1 MSVATK
7 RRFLLALPGAFGPT
21 GGIESYNRLLVKA
34 FHEIAVEVG
43 GACETLLLLDD
54 GEHPDDRYLDPGQPR
69 PRGFGGSRP
78 RFIGATL
85 ARIARFKPDLLVF
98 GHINFGALALASR
111 ALAPL
116 TPQWFI
122 VHGVEVWR
130 RMKLP
135 SRLAVLAANRTLAVS
150 DYTRRELVR
159 HNGID
164 RARVDLLPCALD
176 PFWAASFGP
185 LSDATPPAIDLTR
198 PLIITVARLSSEERH
213 KGIDQI
219 LHALPAVARAIP
231 GVRYAIVGG
240 GDDRARLE
248 ALAREVGVASRVE
261 FRGRVTPADLAQTY
275 GEGSLFAMP
284 SSQEGFGI
292 VFLEAGLFHKASIGG
307 DHGGTPEVIV
317 DGETGRLV
325 DHDDVPALAA
335 TITAL
340 LTDPES
346 LRAMG
351 ESARRRVEERF
362 TYTTFLRTLRVQVED
377 ARGRSAT

>member
-1 MSVATK
+1 MK

-21 GGIESYNRLLVKA
+21 GGIEAYNRLVGKA
-34 FHEIAVEVG
+34 FHAIAGERG

-54 GEHPDDRYLDPGQPR
+54 GAHPDPRYLDPRQPG

-78 RFIGATL
+78 RFVGAAL
-85 ARIARFKPDLLVF
+85 AEMARFRPDLVVF

-111 ALAPL
+111 AVAPF

-130 RMKLP
+130 RMRPL
-135 SRLAVLAANRTLAVS
+135 SRLAVLGANRTLAVS

-164 RARVDLLPCALD
+164 RAKVVLLPFALD
-176 PFWAASFGP
+176 PFWAASYAA
-185 LSDATPPAIDLTR
+185 LADATRSGPDPSR
-198 PLIITVARLSSEERH
+198 PLILTVARLSSAERH

-219 LHALPAVARAIP
+219 LRALPAVAEAIP
-231 GVRYAIVGG
+231 GVRYAVVGG

-261 FRGRVTPADLAQTY
+261 FRGRVSPEELAQAY
-275 GEGSLFAMP
+275 AESSLFAMP

-292 VFLEAGLFHKASIGG
+292 VFLEAGLFRRASIGG
-307 DHGGTPEVIV
+307 NHGGTPEVIV
-317 DGETGRLV
+317 DGDTGRLV
-325 DHDDVPALAA
+325 DHDDVPSLAA
-335 TITAL
+335 VTIGL
-340 LTDPES
+340 LNDPDR
-346 LRAMG
+346 LRLMG
-351 ESARRRVEERF
+351 ESAHRRVEERF
-362 TYTTFLRTLRVQVED
+362 TYPTLLRTLRHLVD
-377 ARGRSAT
+377 APSGR

>member
-1 MSVATK
+1 VSRAQR

-21 GGIESYNRLLVKA
+21 GGIEAYNRLVVKA
-34 FHEIAVEVG
+34 FHELAAEQS

-54 GEHPDDRYLDPGQPR
+54 GAHPDQRYLDPRQPG

-85 ARIARFKPDLLVF
+85 AKMATFRPDLVVF

-111 ALAPL
+111 AIAPR

-130 RMKLP
+130 RMRPL
-135 SRLAVLAANRTLAVS
+135 SRLAVLGANKTLAVS
-150 DYTRRELVR
+150 DYTRTELAR

-164 RARVDLLPCALD
+164 RAKIDLLPCALD
-176 PFWAASFGP
+176 PFWAASFGALAETTRVAP
-185 LSDATPPAIDLTR
+185 DPSR
-198 PLIITVARLSSEERH
+198 PLILTVARLSSEERH

-219 LHALPAVARAIP
+219 LRALPTIARAIP
-231 GVRYAIVGG
+231 GVRYAVVGG
-240 GDDRARLE
+240 GDDRPRLE
-248 ALAREVGVASRVE
+248 ALARDVGVADRVE
-261 FRGRVTPADLAQTY
+261 FRGRVSPEELAQAY
-275 GEGSLFAMP
+275 AASSLFAMP

-292 VFLEAGLFHKASIGG
+292 VFLEAGLFHRASIGG
-307 DHGGTPEVIV
+307 AHGGTPEVIV
-317 DGETGRLV
+317 EGETGRLV

-335 TITAL
+335 ATIAL
-340 LTDPES
+340 LGDPDR

-351 ESARRRVEERF
+351 ESAHRRVEERF
-362 TYTTFLRTLRVQVED
+362 TYPTLLATLRGLVHG
-377 ARGRSAT
+377 RG

>member
-1 MSVATK
+1 VSAATK

-21 GGIESYNRLLVKA
+21 GGIEAYNRLLVKA
-34 FHEIAVEVG
+34 FHELAAEVD

-54 GEHPDDRYLDPGQPR
+54 GAHPDARYLDPGQPR

-78 RFIGATL
+78 RFIAATL
-85 ARIARFKPDLLVF
+85 ERIARFRPDLIVF

-130 RMKLP
+130 RMKPL
-135 SRLAVLAANRTLAVS
+135 SRLAVLAAQKTLAVS

-159 HNGID
+159 HNGVD

-176 PFWAASFGP
+176 PFWAASFDP
-185 LSDATPPAIDLTR
+185 LSDAAPPALDRAR

-213 KGIDQI
+213 KGLDQI
-219 LHALPAVARAIP
+219 LRALPIVARTIP
-231 GVRYAIVGG
+231 GIRYAVVGG
-240 GDDRARLE
+240 GDDRPRLE
-248 ALAREVGVASRVE
+248 ALAREVGVAERVE
-261 FRGRVTPADLAQTY
+261 FRGRVTPAELAQTY
-275 GEGSLFAMP
+275 AECSLFAMP

-292 VFLEAGLFHKASIGG
+292 VFLEAGLFRKASIGG
-307 DHGGTPEVIV
+307 AHGGTPEVIV

-325 DHDDVPALAA
+325 TYDDVPALAA
-335 TITAL
+335 AITAL
-340 LTDPES
+340 LTDPDR
-346 LRAMG
+346 LRSMG
-351 ESARRRVEERF
+351 ERARRRVEERF
-362 TYTTFLRTLRVQVED
+362 TYATLLRTLRGLVH
-377 ARGRSAT
+377 ASRGAA

>member
-1 MSVATK
+1 MSRSTPK
-7 RRFLLALPGAFGPT
+7 RFLLALPGAFGPT
-21 GGIESYNRLLVKA
+21 GGIEAYNRLLVKA
-34 FHEIAVEVG
+34 FHELAGERG
-43 GACETLLLLDD
+43 GACEALLLLDE
-54 GEHPDDRYLDPGQPR
+54 GSHPDERYLDPRQPR
-69 PRGFGGSRP
+69 PLGFGGSRP

-85 ARIARFKPDLLVF
+85 AKIARFRPDLVVF

-111 ALAPL
+111 VIAPF

-130 RMKLP
+130 RMRPL
-135 SRLAVLAANRTLAVS
+135 SRLAVLGANRTLAVS

-164 RARVDLLPCALD
+164 RAKVDLLPCALD
-176 PFWAASFGP
+176 PFWAAAYGALAEAARSGP
-185 LSDATPPAIDLTR
+185 DVDR
-198 PLIITVARLSSEERH
+198 PLILTVARLSSEERH

-219 LHALPAVARAIP
+219 IRALPIVARSIP
-231 GVRYAIVGG
+231 GVRYAVVGG
-240 GDDRARLE
+240 GDDRPRLE
-248 ALAREVGVASRVE
+248 AIAREVGVASRVE
-261 FRGRVTPADLAQTY
+261 FRGRVSPEALAQAY
-275 GEGSLFAMP
+275 GESSLFAMP

-292 VFLEAGLFHKASIGG
+292 VFLEAGLFRRASIGG

-335 TITAL
+335 MTTAL
-340 LTDPES
+340 LGDPER

-351 ESARRRVEERF
+351 EAARRRVEERF
-362 TYTTFLRTLRVQVED
+362 TYATLLRTLRALVD
-377 ARGRSAT
+377 AR

>member
-1 MSVATK
+1 MK

-21 GGIESYNRLLVKA
+21 GGIEAYNRLLLKA
-34 FHEIAVEVG
+34 FHELAAEAG

-54 GEHPDDRYLDPGQPR
+54 GEHPDERYLEPRQPR

-85 ARIARFKPDLLVF
+85 ERIARFRPDLIVF

-130 RMKLP
+130 RMKPL
-135 SRLAVLAANRTLAVS
+135 SRLAVRTADKTLAVS

-159 HNGID
+159 HNGVD
-164 RARVDLLPCALD
+164 RARAFLLPCALD

-185 LSDATPPAIDLTR
+185 LSDAAPPALDLAR
-198 PLIITVARLSSEERH
+198 PLIVTVARLSSEERH

-219 LHALPAVARAIP
+219 LRALPAVAWAIP
-231 GVRYAIVGG
+231 EVRYAVVGS
-240 GDDRARLE
+240 GDDRPRLE
-248 ALAREVGVASRVE
+248 ALAREIGVASRVE
-261 FRGRVTPADLAQTY
+261 FRGRVTPEELAQTY
-275 GEGSLFAMP
+275 GECSLFAMP

-292 VFLEAGLFHKASIGG
+292 VFLEAGFFRRASIGG
-307 DHGGTPEVIV
+307 DHGGTPEVIA

-335 TITAL
+335 AITAL
-340 LTDPES
+340 LTDPDR

-362 TYTTFLRTLRVQVED
+362 TYATLLRSLRAHVHAQ
-377 ARGRSAT
+377 RGRGAT